1 MIVIAVLGILAAIAW
16 PQYRQYQIRA
26 GRSDARSSLTEGA
39 QRAERFFVRNNTYTG
54 ALAAGFNSAEG
65 RYTIAFAVTGGG
77 TGFTLTATPV
87 GGQAEDTLCASMVIN
102 NLGQRTARDKD
113 NKDSSTPCW

>member
-54 ALAAGFNSAEG
+54 SAEG